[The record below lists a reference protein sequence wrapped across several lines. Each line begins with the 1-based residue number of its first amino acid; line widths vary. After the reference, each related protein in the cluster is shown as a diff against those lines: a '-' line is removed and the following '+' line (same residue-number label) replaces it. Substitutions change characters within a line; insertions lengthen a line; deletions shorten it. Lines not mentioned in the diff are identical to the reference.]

1 MLFKVYARNCT
12 CAKRISEATVDD
24 LKNVIDNVFQ
34 QAWENDLI
42 DILSDEDEDEIDI
55 KKEDSAY
62 SKIWAYWEENKE
74 ISAGDFAIVEKESFY
89 DVKVPNVYY
98 GDAFSIF

>member
-24 LKNVIDNVFQ
+24 LKNVIDDVFQ

-55 KKEDSAY
+55 KKEESAY
-62 SKIWAYWEENKE
+62 NKIWAYWEENKE